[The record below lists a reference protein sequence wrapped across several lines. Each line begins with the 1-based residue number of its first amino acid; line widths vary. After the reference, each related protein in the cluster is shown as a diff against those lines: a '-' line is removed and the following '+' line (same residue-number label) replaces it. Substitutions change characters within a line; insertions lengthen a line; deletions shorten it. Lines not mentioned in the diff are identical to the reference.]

1 MLEAGSSQSG
11 LPQLRVGDLLRD
23 GDLMALAR
31 AEAFRHVEQAR
42 GAGAMGPLEELL
54 ERGGWQR
61 RFGLA
66 RVG

>member
-1 MLEAGSSQSG
+1 
-11 LPQLRVGDLLRD
+11 VGDLLRD

-31 AEAFRHVEQAR
+31 AEAFRYVEQAR
-42 GAGAMGPLEELL
+42 GSGATGPLEELL